1 MKVKFDSDDE
11 LQLNKA
17 IEIPSVIIVVR
28 AIFLELKEID
38 IKSYM
43 CYYFDDIIGFM
54 DADSEFDPS
63 DTLLDEKLYKKK
75 FRNILIYDISYKT
88 SAGAKPFCI
97 RFNKIDGF
105 IKTYNG
111 IRCLAL
117 LLKFAVFFSILSY
130 FYPPDIK
137 RSEALP
143 LDHPLDLCHG
153 PAANLTI
160 PPDPPPSA
168 PLYCRTIL

>member
-63 DTLLDEKLYKKK
+63 DTL
-75 FRNILIYDISYKT
+75 
-88 SAGAKPFCI
+88 
-97 RFNKIDGF
+97 
-105 IKTYNG
+105 
-111 IRCLAL
+111 
-117 LLKFAVFFSILSY
+117 
-130 FYPPDIK
+130 
-137 RSEALP
+137 
-143 LDHPLDLCHG
+143 
-153 PAANLTI
+153 
-160 PPDPPPSA
+160 
-168 PLYCRTIL
+168 

>member
-11 LQLNKA
+11 LPLNKA
-17 IEIPSVIIVVR
+17 IEIPSMIIVVR

-54 DADSEFDPS
+54 DADSEFDLS

-75 FRNILIYDISYKT
+75 FRNILIYDISYKI
-88 SAGAKPFCI
+88 SAGAKPFCV

-111 IRCLAL
+111 IRSLVL
-117 LLKFAVFFSILSY
+117 LVKLNVFFSILNY
-130 FYPPDIK
+130 Y
-137 RSEALP
+137 LP
-143 LDHPLDLCHG
+143 SRYKKVRG
-153 PAANLTI
+153 FT
-160 PPDPPPSA
+160 
-168 PLYCRTIL
+168 T